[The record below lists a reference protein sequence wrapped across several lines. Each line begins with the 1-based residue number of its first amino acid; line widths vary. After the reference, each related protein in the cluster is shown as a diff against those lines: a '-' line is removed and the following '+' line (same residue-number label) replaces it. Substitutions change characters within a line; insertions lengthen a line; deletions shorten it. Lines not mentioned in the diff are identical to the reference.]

1 MFEAEKMLKMVL
13 TQASVINKRWQSM
26 FGIERIVTTQTK
38 IESYLSLK
46 QQRGTTIT
54 YEIPKNTIW

>member
-26 FGIERIVTTQTK
+26 FGIEQIVTTQTK

-46 QQRGTTIT
+46 EHRGTTIT
-54 YEIPKNTIW
+54 YEIPENTQW

>member
-26 FGIERIVTTQTK
+26 FGIEQIVTTQTK

-54 YEIPKNTIW
+54 YEIPENTQW